1 GPAPMTIA
9 LVMAYRSSRPSPR
22 GDAGRFLVGTC
33 RARRQSV
40 EEDVEQG
47 LGVLLERESFGF
59 PQPATVNAAHV
70 GLQCP
75 CRGARR
81 HRFGEVAALARP
93 GEELLE
99 AVQRPCL
106 GLVDVG
112 ERIDRGRRLLQP
124 VQQHGVHPLAA
135 RIARKFAQRI
145 QAQGAQGRQG
155 SCGSLLLHLLDQLV
169 ERQAHPHGQR
179 VEDVGLVAEVPV
191 DGAAGH
197 AGMPGDL
204 LERGIGVAALE
215 QHLLG
220 GIEQELAGGAR
231 LGACPPGHGDT
242 ISTTYMRVCML
253 AKQASP
259 GRPVLFAAV
268 ETRMDRTG
276 LRRRLARGVRPAR
289 ALRGI
294 GATGALLLAGTL
306 LAISGCSD
314 RKATS
319 EAPPKPPPVVVSTM
333 TTATTTASLQRI
345 YPARVRAVSE
355 VEVRAQVS
363 GIHLER
369 KYREGA
375 RVAAGTALLVS
386 DRQYDEARSAFELAQ
401 ATLAT
406 AEASRRTAAI
416 NLGYTRVVAPIA
428 GVTGL
433 QAVAPGNLVEPGALL
448 TAIRQLDPV
457 HVLFSMVEADALAVR
472 RQFGI
477 LGAAE
482 RERPRARILLPD
494 GSAHEAEGEI
504 DFVAANVDDQ
514 TGTVQARAVFPNPD
528 GMLVP
533 GQFVRISV
541 LGLVVPDAIVVPSRA
556 VVEGPLGPTVY
567 VVGENGLAQA
577 RPVKLGAS
585 TEEGQVIEEGLKP
598 GERIVVGGIG
608 SVRAGV
614 EVREG
619 QPADDGARANE
630 ATGSG
635 GGR

>member
-1 GPAPMTIA
+1 
-9 LVMAYRSSRPSPR
+9 S
-22 GDAGRFLVGTC
+22 
-33 RARRQSV
+33 
-40 EEDVEQG
+40 
-47 LGVLLERESFGF
+47 
-59 PQPATVNAAHV
+59 
-70 GLQCP
+70 
-75 CRGARR
+75 
-81 HRFGEVAALARP
+81 
-93 GEELLE
+93 
-99 AVQRPCL
+99 
-106 GLVDVG
+106 
-112 ERIDRGRRLLQP
+112 
-124 VQQHGVHPLAA
+124 
-135 RIARKFAQRI
+135 
-145 QAQGAQGRQG
+145 
-155 SCGSLLLHLLDQLV
+155 
-169 ERQAHPHGQR
+169 
-179 VEDVGLVAEVPV
+179 
-191 DGAAGH
+191 
-197 AGMPGDL
+197 
-204 LERGIGVAALE
+204 
-215 QHLLG
+215 
-220 GIEQELAGGAR
+220 
-231 LGACPPGHGDT
+231 
-242 ISTTYMRVCML
+242 
-253 AKQASP
+253 SP
-259 GRPVLFAAV
+259 GRPVLFEAL

-276 LRRRLARGVRPAR
+276 LMRWPARRVRPAR
-289 ALRGI
+289 DWRGP
-294 GATGALLLAGTL
+294 GTAGALLLAGVL
-306 LAISGCSD
+306 LALGGCAEKDAASQP
-314 RKATS
+314 A
-319 EAPPKPPPVVVSTM
+319 PKPPPAVVSLDTIEAR
-333 TTATTTASLQRI
+333 TATLERI
-345 YPARVRAVSE
+345 YPARVRAVNE
-355 VEVRAQVS
+355 VEVRAQVA
-363 GIHLER
+363 GILLER

-375 RVAAGTALLVS
+375 RVAAGAPLFVIDPAPYEARMAQAEAERERAQADLRQAQRELKRMESLFKTNTVS
-386 DRQYDEARSAFELAQ
+386 ARQYDEARSAFELAQ

-567 VVGENGLAQA
+567 GVGEHGLAQA

-630 ATGSG
+630 ATGAG